1 MTMEPVM
8 QETLLS
14 IRNCLQVYQKESSTE
29 LPVLEDVSFDLQA
42 SEIVG
47 LVGRSGSGK
56 STLLRIASGLI
67 PASAGEIV
75 WKGHILGG
83 PTPEIAMVFQS
94 FALFPWLT
102 VQQNIALGLEAKRLP
117 RAECERRCDDMIDL
131 IGLNGYEN
139 ALPKELSD
147 SMQQRVG
154 LARALVM
161 RPDLLLMDEPFA
173 SLDMLT
179 AENLRTDL
187 IELWSERRLPTRA
200 MMLATHNVEE
210 AVLMCDRILL
220 FSSNPGRV
228 SHELTVPFPHPRN
241 RDDAAF
247 RQFVDEIYTL
257 MTRRAPLVSE
267 ASLEPGVSSP
277 APNPMSLVL
286 PSIPINVL
294 VGLLETLAASPL
306 NGRADLPHLAERLQ
320 MALDDLFPLGE
331 SLQLLELAELEDGD
345 ILMTEA
351 GIRFVQAD
359 QDERREIMRTALVHH
374 IPLIRSIRAVLD
386 ERSGHRTGADRFR
399 EELEATMSP
408 SYAEQTLMTATNWAR
423 YTELFD
429 FDEEADQFMLD
440 RESAG

>member
-1 MTMEPVM
+1 MEPDM
-8 QETLLS
+8 QEILLS
-14 IRNCLQVYQKESSTE
+14 IRNCLQVYQKESSTD
-29 LPVLEDVSFDLQA
+29 LPVLEGVSFDLHA
-42 SEIVG
+42 GEIVG

-67 PASAGEIV
+67 PPSGGEII
-75 WKGHILGG
+75 WKAAPLTG

-102 VQQNIALGLEAKRLP
+102 VQQNIMLGLEAKRLP
-117 RAECERRCDDMIDL
+117 RLECERRCDDIIDL
-131 IGLNGYEN
+131 IGLSGYEN
-139 ALPKELSD
+139 ALPKELSG

-161 RPDLLLMDEPFA
+161 QPDLLLMDEPFS

-187 IELWSERRLPTRA
+187 IELWSEHRLPTRA
-200 MMLATHNVEE
+200 MMLVTHNVEE

-228 SHELTVPFPHPRN
+228 SHELVVPFPHPRN
-241 RDDAAF
+241 RDHAEF
-247 RQFVDEIYTL
+247 RHFVDHIYTL
-257 MTRRAPLVSE
+257 MTKRAPLVSE
-267 ASLEPGVSSP
+267 ASLETGAP
-277 APNPMSLVL
+277 APAPHPMALVL
-286 PSIPINVL
+286 PPIPINVL
-294 VGLLETLAASPL
+294 VGLLESLAGAPL

-351 GIRFVQAD
+351 GMRFVQAD
-359 QDERREIMRTALVHH
+359 QEERREIMRTALLHH
-374 IPLIRSIRAVLD
+374 IPLIRRYV
-386 ERSGHRTGADRFR
+386 RSLMNVRVTVPARIDSVRSWKPQCR
-399 EELEATMSP
+399 QATPNRHS
-408 SYAEQTLMTATNWAR
+408 
-423 YTELFD
+423 
-429 FDEEADQFMLD
+429 
-440 RESAG
+440 

>member
-1 MTMEPVM
+1 M
-8 QETLLS
+8 QEILLS
-14 IRNCLQVYQKESSTE
+14 IRNCLQVYQKESSTD
-29 LPVLEDVSFDLQA
+29 LPVLEDVSLDLHA
-42 SEIVG
+42 GEIVG

-67 PASAGEIV
+67 PPSAGEII
-75 WKGHILGG
+75 WKQAPLGG
-83 PTPEIAMVFQS
+83 PTPDIAMVFQS

-102 VQQNIALGLEAKRLP
+102 VEQNIALGLEAKRLP
-117 RAECERRCDDMIDL
+117 RLDIEQRCDDMIDL
-131 IGLNGYEN
+131 IGLSGYEN
-139 ALPKELSD
+139 AFPKELSGA
-147 SMQQRVG
+147 MQQRVG

-161 RPDLLLMDEPFA
+161 QPDLLLMDEPFA
-173 SLDMLT
+173 ALDMLT

-187 IELWSERRLPTRA
+187 IELWSEKRLPTRA

-228 SHELTVPFPHPRN
+228 SHELDVPFPHPRN
-241 RDDAAF
+241 RDDAEF
-247 RQFVDEIYTL
+247 RRFVDHIYTL
-257 MTRRAPLVSE
+257 MTRRAPIVSE
-267 ASLEPGVSSP
+267 ASLDSGSAPP
-277 APNPMSLVL
+277 PNPMALVL

-351 GIRFVQAD
+351 GQRFVQGD
-359 QDERREIMRTALVHH
+359 QDERREIMRAALLHH

-408 SYAEQTLMTATNWAR
+408 GYAEQTLMTATNWAR

-440 RESAG
+440 HEGAGY

>member
-1 MTMEPVM
+1 M
-8 QETLLS
+8 QESLLS
-14 IRNCLQVYQKESSTE
+14 IRHCLQVYQKQSSTD
-29 LPVLEDVSFDLQA
+29 LPVLEDVSFDLHTG
-42 SEIVG
+42 EIVG

-56 STLLRIASGLI
+56 STLLRIASGLVK
-67 PASAGEIV
+67 PSAGEV
-75 WKGHILGG
+75 LWKGRALTG
-83 PTPEIAMVFQS
+83 PTPDIAMVFQS

-102 VQQNIALGLEAKRLP
+102 VAQNIMLGLEAKRLA
-117 RAECERRCDDMIDL
+117 RIECEKRADEMIDL
-131 IGLNGYEN
+131 IGLSGYEN

-161 RPDLLLMDEPFA
+161 QPDLLLMDEPFS
-173 SLDMLT
+173 SLDVLT

-187 IELWSERRLPTRA
+187 IELWYENRLPTRA
-200 MMLATHNVEE
+200 MMMVTHNVEE

-241 RDDAAF
+241 RDDAEF
-247 RQFVDEIYTL
+247 RRFVDHIYTL

-267 ASLEPGVSSP
+267 ASLDGP
-277 APNPMSLVL
+277 ASAPPPNPMALVL
-286 PSIPINVL
+286 PPIPINVL
-294 VGLLETLAASPL
+294 VGLLETIAAAPL
-306 NGRADLPHLAERLQ
+306 LGRADLPLLTERLQ

-331 SLQLLELAELEDGD
+331 SLQLLGLAELEDGD
-345 ILMTEA
+345 ILMTET
-351 GIRFVQAD
+351 GTRFVLAD
-359 QDERREIMRTALVHH
+359 QDERREIMRTALLHH

-386 ERSGHRTGADRFR
+386 ERSGHRTGAGRFR
-399 EELEATMSP
+399 HELEESMSP
-408 SYAEQTLMTATNWAR
+408 DYAEQTLMTAINWAR

-440 RESAG
+440 RENAGY

>member
-1 MTMEPVM
+1 M
-8 QETLLS
+8 QEVLLS
-14 IRNCLQVYQKESSTE
+14 IRNCLQVYQKESSTD
-29 LPVLEDVSFDLQA
+29 LPVLEDVSLDLHA
-42 SEIVG
+42 GEIVG

-67 PASAGEIV
+67 PPSAGEII
-75 WKGHILGG
+75 WKQAPLGG
-83 PTPEIAMVFQS
+83 PTPDIAMVFQS

-102 VQQNIALGLEAKRLP
+102 VEQNIALGLEAKRLP
-117 RAECERRCDDMIDL
+117 RLDIEQRCDDMIDL
-131 IGLNGYEN
+131 IGLSGYEN
-139 ALPKELSD
+139 AFPKELSGA
-147 SMQQRVG
+147 MQQRVG

-161 RPDLLLMDEPFA
+161 QPDLLLMDEPFA
-173 SLDMLT
+173 ALDMLT

-187 IELWSERRLPTRA
+187 IELWSEKRLPTRA

-228 SHELTVPFPHPRN
+228 SHELNVPFPHPRN
-241 RDDAAF
+241 RDDAEF
-247 RQFVDEIYTL
+247 RRFVDHIYTL
-257 MTRRAPLVSE
+257 MTRRAPIVSE
-267 ASLEPGVSSP
+267 ASLDSGSTPP
-277 APNPMSLVL
+277 PNPMALVL

-351 GIRFVQAD
+351 GQRFVQGD
-359 QDERREIMRTALVHH
+359 HDERREIMRAALLHH

-408 SYAEQTLMTATNWAR
+408 GYAEQTLMTATNWAR

-440 RESAG
+440 HEGTGY